1 MDADFGM
8 AADFRKATYF
18 LDFLYLLIFVSG
30 AVLPPWEGW
39 HPRALRCLFFPHG
52 CGLGNSAPRSSEGPV
67 FRRARLRLRGLA
79 AESAHDGILPTSC
92 VASDPFRGLHQTDA
106 EDALDRK
113 SVV

>member
-39 HPRALRCLFFPHG
+39 HPRALRCFSSPMVVGSGTPRQGPLKAPFFDVRAFVFEALLRSLLMTAYFQPLVSPPILFVD
-52 CGLGNSAPRSSEGPV
+52 CTR
-67 FRRARLRLRGLA
+67 
-79 AESAHDGILPTSC
+79 
-92 VASDPFRGLHQTDA
+92 QT
-106 EDALDRK
+106 LK
-113 SVV
+113 MP